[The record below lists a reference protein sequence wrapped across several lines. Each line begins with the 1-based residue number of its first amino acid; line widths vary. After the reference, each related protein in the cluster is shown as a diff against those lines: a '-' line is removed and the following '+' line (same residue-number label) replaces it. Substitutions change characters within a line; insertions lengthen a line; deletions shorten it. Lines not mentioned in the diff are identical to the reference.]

1 MFIINRGLF
10 VLKRRLLVTN
20 KRLFALNRRFIAINK
35 ELFALNRRLL
45 ITNKELFALNRRLFA
60 ANKRF
65 ATLNRCL
72 LEEDKGLLMRRRKAL
87 PADNGGYQR
96 AGNIFSVA
104 RMPLW
109 IIFFV
114 AEAKNEILP
123 CLSRTNAILYFLT
136 SSGKQFMQM
145 YCFPQLPFLSG
156 KISFQRRKYHGLST
170 QIIQSP
176 CRGTGTCQ

>member
-1 MFIINRGLF
+1 M
-10 VLKRRLLVTN
+10 
-20 KRLFALNRRFIAINK
+20 FALNRRFIAINK

-72 LEEDKGLLMRRRKAL
+72 LEEGKGLFVRRRKAL
-87 PADNGGYQR
+87 PAENDGYQR
-96 AGNIFSVA
+96 AGDIFSVA

-136 SSGKQFMQM
+136 SIGKQFMQM